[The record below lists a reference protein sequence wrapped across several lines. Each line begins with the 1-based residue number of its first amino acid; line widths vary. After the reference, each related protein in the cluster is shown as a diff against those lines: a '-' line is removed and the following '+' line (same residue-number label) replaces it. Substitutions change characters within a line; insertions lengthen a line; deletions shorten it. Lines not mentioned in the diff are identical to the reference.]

1 MKLGKSVLNYP
12 VVKFAFTDEEI
23 ARMSDEADYVEK
35 KNKRNLVEMDARD
48 KPHAIK
54 LREHLLAASGTNVKI
69 DQETDF
75 EYLLEKG
82 EFYSE
87 TYMIIPVKK
96 GFDSFEICSDIWA
109 KHPDKY
115 SVVSGFALGHNGIW
129 WTHDWLVDKDDNVF
143 EVTKKPRSLYFGVVD
158 EDQRLQPKS

>member
-1 MKLGKSVLNYP
+1 MKLGKSLLNYP

-23 ARMSDEADYVEK
+23 VRMSDEADYVEK
-35 KNKRNLVEMDARD
+35 KNKRNLTEMDTGD
-48 KPHAIK
+48 KPYALK
-54 LREHLLAASGTNVKI
+54 LRDHLLAASGTNVKI

-75 EYLLEKG
+75 GYLLEKG

-96 GFDSFEICSDIWA
+96 GLDSFEICSEIWA
-109 KHPDKY
+109 EHPDKY

-143 EVTKKPRSLYFGVVD
+143 EVTRKPRSLYFGAVD
-158 EDQRLQPKS
+158 EDQTLST

>member
-23 ARMSDEADYVEK
+23 ARMANEADYLEK
-35 KNKRNLVEMDARD
+35 ENKRNLDEMYTAD
-48 KPHAIK
+48 KPDALK
-54 LREHLLAASGTNVKI
+54 LRDHLLAASGTNVKI

-75 EYLLEKG
+75 GYLLEKG

-96 GFDSFEICSDIWA
+96 RRDSFEICSEIWA
-109 KHPDKY
+109 EHPDKY

-129 WTHDWLVDKDDNVF
+129 RSHDWLVDKDNNVF
-143 EVTKKPRSLYFGVVD
+143 EVTREPRSLYFGAID
-158 EDQRLQPKS
+158 EDQTLST